1 MITYDTYLSSLNHGN
16 FNGRLCHEMT
26 YKNGIGGL
34 YFANEESKG
43 VLTFSKERR
52 IVALTN
58 KAHSSD
64 IIRKIIEN
72 PRELASYEEI
82 ADDIIKTISEYPEV
96 LDTLPIIIAES
107 IPNFAKRLKT
117 QFNLTQIEK
126 TESMS
131 LDEAEKYLEQTSGH
145 AAKIIAF
152 TEKFEKI
159 QKMRQGSQI
168 DVDNQQEL

>member
-1 MITYDTYLSSLNHGN
+1 MIIYNTFSGKIVEGK
-16 FNGRLCHEMT
+16 FNGRECYEMT
-26 YKNGIGGL
+26 SRNGIGGL
-34 YFANEESKG
+34 YFATEESKG
-43 VLTFSKERR
+43 VLTISKEGQ
-52 IVALTN
+52 IVVLTN

-72 PRELASYEEI
+72 PRELASHEEI

-96 LDTLPIIIAES
+96 LETLPIIIAES

-152 TEKFEKI
+152 IEKFEKI